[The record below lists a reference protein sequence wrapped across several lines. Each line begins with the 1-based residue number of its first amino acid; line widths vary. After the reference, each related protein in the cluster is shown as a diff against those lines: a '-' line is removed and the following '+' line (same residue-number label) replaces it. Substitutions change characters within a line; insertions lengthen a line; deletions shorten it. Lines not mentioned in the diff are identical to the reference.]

1 MSIDDQ
7 TYTHLVSYHHHYNRI
22 TWPSPLYKHIITN
35 NIIYFSLVF
44 FFFSIQR
51 FLFCWCCCVLL
62 FFVILF
68 LSSSFFSHHL
78 CVFTRFH
85 ISLVWKRWV
94 RHMCSCAFF
103 NIIRFHISFFNII
116 FRLFDTVWCSLNNFP
131 SYMTLTLSAIW
142 FFCSQVVFFSLFYL
156 RLQSGE
162 AFTFKIA
169 IFLSLSFTRHREN
182 DCNIIF
188 YNVMK
193 WNEMKTPCVHV
204 IDYGRCFFVLLLLL
218 HLLLFLL
225 CVFFFLSIF
234 NWIKSISGILPIR
247 R

>member
-1 MSIDDQ
+1 MAVATVQ
-7 TYTHLVSYHHHYNRI
+7 THNHKQYY
-22 TWPSPLYKHIITN
+22 
-35 NIIYFSLVF
+35 
-44 FFFSIQR
+44 
-51 FLFCWCCCVLL
+51 L
-62 FFVILF
+62 FFVGFFFLF
-68 LSSSFFSHHL
+68 HSAISFLLVLLRVVVLRDFVPIFFFFSHHL

-85 ISLVWKRWV
+85 ILLVWKRWV